1 MKIDIHH
8 LQSIRIYPVKLH
20 LEIHSQFGGIHKQRI
35 FSAMHTL
42 LPYSSEMGDNFQT
55 TFYMV
60 DVGRL
65 KILFFNFYKPTC
77 PRDFSVIKKLLAQIF
92 KKLSIVLRYYFAIM

>member
-1 MKIDIHH
+1 
-8 LQSIRIYPVKLH
+8 
-20 LEIHSQFGGIHKQRI
+20 
-35 FSAMHTL
+35 MHTL
-42 LPYSSEMGDNFQT
+42 LPYSSEIGGNFQT

-65 KILFFNFYKPTC
+65 KNLFFNFYIPTC
-77 PRDFSVIKKLLAQIF
+77 PRDLSVITKLLAQIF